1 MSRAAVEEILHRIQ
15 QLPEEDRRLLE
26 KRWAELTE
34 AEWKREAE
42 QARLGARGRG
52 VDQEA
57 IDRAV
62 QELRYPS

>member
-1 MSRAAVEEILHRIQ
+1 MSQAAVEEILHRIQ

-26 KRWAELTE
+26 ERWAELTE

-42 QARLGARGRG
+42 QARLSARERG
-52 VDQEA
+52 VDQKA